1 MKYYKIISANGSSG
15 FAVEQEEGLLA
26 DLTSVDENLSGLEV
40 IARAAS
46 LSGVSRDKI
55 AERIIESGQPQI
67 LKMEEV
73 LDEKSNMRLARPF
86 DPPEVCGVPA
96 RPITKT

>member
-1 MKYYKIISANGSSG
+1 MKYYKIISANGGSR

-46 LSGVSRDKI
+46 LSGVSIDQI
-55 AERIIESGQPQI
+55 AERIIESI
-67 LKMEEV
+67 NDV
-73 LDEKSNMRLARPF
+73 T
-86 DPPEVCGVPA
+86 PA
-96 RPITKT
+96 RTGRSPSSN

>member
-1 MKYYKIISANGSSG
+1 MKYYKLISANGSSR
-15 FAVEQEEGLLA
+15 FAVEQEEGHLA

-46 LSGVSRDKI
+46 LSGVSIDQI
-55 AERIIESGQPQI
+55 AERIIASGQPQI

-73 LDEKSNMRLARPF
+73 LDEKAICDWLVPSTLRK
-86 DPPEVCGVPA
+86 CGVPA